1 MPSLDF
7 TMPATVAAPLAV
19 SLSLPIY
26 LLLVVRIPSLA
37 GRNALQFLVSV
48 LITIAVWTGAL
59 VFIPAARPMSVADI
73 VMETMIVCIVT
84 LVYLEIWALLSRG
97 YTLTLLITIHQ
108 NGRPLSAAELAR
120 SYRGEGLEWI
130 MYHRM
135 AGLEAAGLVQRQG
148 DRVVLTQRRG
158 HLVAWSYRLV
168 IALLGL
174 KTTG

>member
-59 VFIPAARPMSVADI
+59 VFIPAARPISVADI

-97 YTLTLLITIHQ
+97 YTLTLI
-108 NGRPLSAAELAR
+108 
-120 SYRGEGLEWI
+120 
-130 MYHRM
+130 
-135 AGLEAAGLVQRQG
+135 
-148 DRVVLTQRRG
+148 
-158 HLVAWSYRLV
+158 
-168 IALLGL
+168 
-174 KTTG
+174 